1 MEVSRLVVAVK
12 HPNDDSEKAAHLGHG
27 LTSSSRISTPVI
39 ARNGQGLH
47 RVVEPATLMNL
58 DIQSPLVPFPIA
70 LELRQG
76 SGSQLG
82 FPAVHI
88 ACGSG

>member
-1 MEVSRLVVAVK
+1 MEVRWLVVAVK
-12 HPNDDSEKAAHLGHG
+12 HPNDDSEKAAHLEHG

-39 ARNGQGLH
+39 ARYGQGLH
-47 RVVEPATLMNL
+47 RVEPATLMNL
-58 DIQSPLVPFPIA
+58 DIRPPLVPLPIA

-76 SGSQLG
+76 SGSQLV

>member
-1 MEVSRLVVAVK
+1 MEVRRLVVAVK
-12 HPNDDSEKAAHLGHG
+12 HPNDDSEKATHLGHG
-27 LTSSSRISTPVI
+27 LTSSSRISTPDM
-39 ARNGQGLH
+39 GQDLH

-58 DIQSPLVPFPIA
+58 DIRPSLVPLPIA

-76 SGSQLG
+76 SGSQLV

>member
-1 MEVSRLVVAVK
+1 MEVRWLVVAVK

-58 DIQSPLVPFPIA
+58 DIRRPIVPLPIA

-76 SGSQLG
+76 SGSQLVCR
-82 FPAVHI
+82 AVHS
-88 ACGSG
+88 ASGSG